1 MQKIEVTMRF
11 VTVFLFLSFLGTA
24 QISFETI
31 WLTKS
36 VEETSGLEVFGEYLV
51 THNDSGDQPKLYI
64 ISQEGEKIME
74 IKLNQL
80 KHKDW
85 EDITADSDHF
95 YIADTGN
102 NYATRENLRIYILDR
117 HFFHKGTISIRYM
130 AQTTFSKEPR
140 NEFDAEA
147 IAVVGE
153 ELVLFSKNRKT
164 LQSEIYT
171 FPKVAGDYVLTPR
184 AVVDTRALVT
194 AADYNAVED
203 LMVLTGYNFEGEQFF
218 YTLPNFSKR
227 GYDNLE
233 LNTYPIPI
241 KPAQIEAVKIISKD
255 EFWMSSE
262 SEEKKKPR
270 LFRTR
275 LKVE

>member
-1 MQKIEVTMRF
+1 MRF

-64 ISQEGEKIME
+64 ISQRGEKIME

-117 HFFHKGTISIRYM
+117 HFFHKGTISIRYK
-130 AQTTFSKEPR
+130 AQTTFTK
-140 NEFDAEA
+140 
-147 IAVVGE
+147 
-153 ELVLFSKNRKT
+153 
-164 LQSEIYT
+164 
-171 FPKVAGDYVLTPR
+171 
-184 AVVDTRALVT
+184 
-194 AADYNAVED
+194 
-203 LMVLTGYNFEGEQFF
+203 
-218 YTLPNFSKR
+218 
-227 GYDNLE
+227 
-233 LNTYPIPI
+233 
-241 KPAQIEAVKIISKD
+241 
-255 EFWMSSE
+255 
-262 SEEKKKPR
+262 
-270 LFRTR
+270 
-275 LKVE
+275 

>member
-1 MQKIEVTMRF
+1 MRF

-117 HFFHKGTISIRYM
+117 HFFHKGTITIRYK

-184 AVVDTRALVT
+184 AVLDTRALVT
-194 AADYNAVED
+194 AADYNSVED
-203 LMVLTGYNFEGEQFF
+203 LMVLTGYNFEGDQFF

>member
-1 MQKIEVTMRF
+1 
-11 VTVFLFLSFLGTA
+11 
-24 QISFETI
+24 
-31 WLTKS
+31 
-36 VEETSGLEVFGEYLV
+36 
-51 THNDSGDQPKLYI
+51 
-64 ISQEGEKIME
+64 
-74 IKLNQL
+74 
-80 KHKDW
+80 
-85 EDITADSDHF
+85 
-95 YIADTGN
+95 
-102 NYATRENLRIYILDR
+102 
-117 HFFHKGTISIRYM
+117 
-130 AQTTFSKEPR
+130 
-140 NEFDAEA
+140 
-147 IAVVGE
+147 
-153 ELVLFSKNRKT
+153 
-164 LQSEIYT
+164 
-171 FPKVAGDYVLTPR
+171 VLTPR
-184 AVVDTRALVT
+184 AGVDTRALVT

-203 LMVLTGYNFEGEQFF
+203 LMVLTGYNFEGDQFF